1 MTRTLIA
8 LLIVTILL
16 WCGGNY
22 ICSLPDNENMNNCW
36 LDLIQASTQ
45 IITTFIASLMA
56 YFAWK
61 TYLKEPLQEAEPSE
75 AKERRDLTEE
85 LTELI
90 VFNTKKQKTTLKAN
104 DEGLS
109 CYLKNKKDNTEQL
122 QWSMSKDE
130 ARHYYSRNNFHVYPG
145 YKANVGTFSIGPRRN
160 WLYSKSL
167 FPEAVYLEDE
177 IKLILQS
184 AAGIPLPHA

>member
-1 MTRTLIA
+1 M
-8 LLIVTILL
+8 
-16 WCGGNY
+16 
-22 ICSLPDNENMNNCW
+22 SNCW

-45 IITTFIASLMA
+45 IITTVVACIMA
-56 YFAWK
+56 YLAWK
-61 TYLKEPLQEAEPSE
+61 TYLREPSQE
-75 AKERRDLTEE
+75 SEPVEKEEIRFISEK

-90 VFNTKKQKTTLKAN
+90 VFDTKKQRTTLKAT

-109 CYLKNKKDNTEQL
+109 CYLRNKKEEKDEL
-122 QWSMSKDE
+122 QWSMSNDE
-130 ARHYYSRNNFHVYPG
+130 ARHYYSRNNFHAYPG
-145 YKANVGTFSIGPRRN
+145 YKANTGTFSIGPRRN